1 MNTHNA
7 NTMKSNEDVT
17 GQLAALEK
25 RARQLEPSASER
37 QAIARQAFGY
47 IDEFIN
53 ALPDAPGYKEKS
65 CDALK
70 ALTID
75 DYGKP
80 FDQLLQ
86 ILRDEVDQSGINSA
100 AGTHMGYIPS
110 GGLWTSAV
118 GDMLAAA
125 ANRYVGIFYSSPGA
139 VRIEN
144 QLIQWLCTI
153 MGYPATAHGNLSSG
167 GSMASLIAIQTA
179 REARHID
186 STNVRKAVVY
196 FTAQAH
202 HCLHK
207 ALHIT
212 GLQEAQQRIIPMNE
226 RYQMDVS
233 ALAETLRQDK
243 DNGLIPFLVIGTAGT
258 TDTGAIDPLDAIAD
272 LCERYHAWFHVD
284 AAYGGFFM
292 LLGEIA
298 IKFKGIERSDSLV
311 MDPHKSMFLPYGTGV
326 VLVKDAQTLLRTYS
340 HQAAYM
346 QDAYGFDEISPSD
359 CSPELSRHFR
369 GLRMWLPLHLHG
381 VNAFKANLQE
391 KLLLCR
397 YFHEAVSA
405 LGFET
410 GPEPDLSI
418 TLFRYPS
425 KNSNAFNQQL
435 LKALHADGRCF
446 FSSTQINGQ
455 VWIRC
460 AVLSFRTHRREID
473 LALSMVKESLEKIT
487 ALSGNKTP

>member
-1 MNTHNA
+1 MKMLNA
-7 NTMKSNEDVT
+7 NTMKSNEDVIA
-17 GQLAALEK
+17 QLAALEK
-25 RARQLEPSASER
+25 IALQLEPSASQR
-37 QAIARQAFGY
+37 QAIAQQAFGY
-47 IDEFIN
+47 IDEFIT

-75 DYGKP
+75 DRGKS
-80 FDQLLQ
+80 FDELLH

-100 AGTHMGYIPS
+100 AGTHMGYIPA

-144 QLIQWLCTI
+144 QMIQWLCSI

-179 REARHID
+179 REAHQID
-186 STNVRKAVVY
+186 STNVRQAVVY
-196 FTAQAH
+196 FTGQAH

-212 GLQEAQQRIIPMNE
+212 GLHEAQQRIIPMNA
-226 RYQMDVS
+226 RYQMDTR
-233 ALAETLRQDK
+233 ALADMLRQDK
-243 DNGLIPFLVIGTAGT
+243 DNGLMPFLVIGTAGT

-272 LCERYHAWFHVD
+272 ICEQYNAWFHVD
-284 AAYGGFFM
+284 AAYGGFFQ

-298 IKFKGIERSDSLV
+298 VKFKGIERSDSLV
-311 MDPHKSMFLPYGTGV
+311 MDPHKGMFLPYGTGV
-326 VLVKDAQTLLRTYS
+326 VLVKDAHTLLRTYS
-340 HQAAYM
+340 HQASYM

-381 VNAFKANLQE
+381 VNAFKANLEE

-397 YFHEAVSA
+397 YFHEAVKE

-410 GPEPDLSI
+410 GPDPDLSI

-425 KNSNAFNQQL
+425 KDSNAFNQQL

-460 AVLSFRTHRREID
+460 AVLSFRTHLKEIQ
-473 LALSMVKESLEKIT
+473 LALMMVVENLERIKEEGKL
-487 ALSGNKTP
+487 N

>member
-1 MNTHNA
+1 MKTPNA
-7 NTMKSNEDVT
+7 STMKSNEDVT
-17 GQLAALEK
+17 GQLAALEEI
-25 RARQLEPSASER
+25 ARQLEPSSSQR
-37 QAIARQAFGY
+37 QAIAQQALGY
-47 IDEFIN
+47 IDEFIT
-53 ALPDAPGYKEKS
+53 ALPDAPGYKEKP

-75 DYGKP
+75 DHGKP
-80 FDQLLQ
+80 FDQLLHL
-86 ILRDEVDQSGINSA
+86 LRDEVDQSGINSA
-100 AGTHMGYIPS
+100 AGTHLGYIPS

-179 REARHID
+179 RDAHHID
-186 STNVRKAVVY
+186 STNVRKAVIY

-212 GLQEAQQRIIPMNE
+212 GLHEAQQRIIPMNA
-226 RYQMDVS
+226 RYQMDAS
-233 ALAETLRQDK
+233 TLAEILRQDK
-243 DNGLIPFLVIGTAGT
+243 DNGLMPFLVIGTAGT

-272 LCERYHAWFHVD
+272 LCEQYNAWFHVD
-284 AAYGGFFM
+284 AAYGGFFA
-292 LLGEIA
+292 LLEEVA
-298 IKFKGIERSDSLV
+298 VKFKGIERSDSLV

-346 QDAYGFDEISPSD
+346 QDAYGFDEISPAD

-397 YFHEAVSA
+397 YFHEAIKV

-410 GPEPDLSI
+410 GPDPDLSI

-425 KNSNAFNQQL
+425 RDINAFNQQL
-435 LKALHADGRCF
+435 LKALHTDGRCF

-473 LALSMVKESLEKIT
+473 LALSMLTENLEKIR
-487 ALSGNKTP
+487 ALPDNAAQ